1 MLNSFAEI
9 EPRVLATGYLI
20 ALLFAGS
27 AFVWRQLFKRQS
39 HEKSFLPLNEEPR
52 ARWNSFPENF
62 IVILTVSLLLLGPI
76 LWLLKTSTEDQP
88 SISLGT
94 LVERVLFNL
103 SLSLIFAVVPCSK
116 ERPWSAIG
124 IRFNDL
130 REQVRLGV
138 YGFFASVIP
147 MIVSMFMTLPFRG
160 AENQHS
166 LLKQLMESPDMAT
179 VSMIAVTAVIAAPIF
194 EELIYRVILQ
204 GWLSKIFPAS
214 VSIPLVAVLFASA
227 HGWRDGLALMPLA
240 LILGYVF
247 HRQHSYLAVV
257 VIHALFNATML
268 TLQLLS
274 PTST

>member
-9 EPRVLATGYLI
+9 EPRVLATGFLL

-27 AFVWRQLFKRQS
+27 TFVWKQLFKRQS
-39 HEKSFLPLNEEPR
+39 LEKSYLPLNEEPR
-52 ARWNSFPENF
+52 SRWNSFPEIL
-62 IVILTVSLLLLGPI
+62 IVFLTSFLLSLGPM
-76 LWLLKTSTEDQP
+76 LWLLKTPSEEQP
-88 SISLGT
+88 SISLNS

-103 SLSLIFAVVPCSK
+103 GLSLIFAVALVSK
-116 ERPWSAIG
+116 ERPWSSIG
-124 IRFNDL
+124 IRFHDL
-130 REQVRLGV
+130 REQFRLGI
-138 YGFFASVIP
+138 YGFFAAVVP
-147 MIVSMFMTLPFRG
+147 MTISMFATLPFRG

-166 LLKQLMESPDMAT
+166 LLKQLMESPDMAMI
-179 VSMIAVTAVIAAPIF
+179 SMIGVTAVIAAPVF

-204 GWLSKIFPAS
+204 GWLSTIFPAS
-214 VSIPLVAVLFASA
+214 VSIPLVAILFASA
-227 HGWRDGLALMPLA
+227 HGWRDGLALIPLA